1 MPSYHTAARE
11 PVLAAPLCALAAQ
24 APVAL
29 AAQAPVALAAQ
40 APVAL
45 AAQAPVALAAQA
57 PVAYAC
63 GRSVSDVPATWRW
76 RKPAY

>member
-11 PVLAAPLCALAAQ
+11 PVLAAPLC
-24 APVAL
+24 
-29 AAQAPVALAAQ
+29 ALAAQ